1 MIHRLLSRLIA
12 PVAIAGALALSATPA
27 AAQQADVM
35 PSENRQLVSANP
47 FLLMYKWF
55 NVEYERVHR
64 ESTTW
69 GASASLLPIDDA
81 DYGNL
86 AAFYRYYPQGRALD
100 GFFIGGRS
108 GVHRVSAG
116 DDSGVFFGVGF
127 ELGYDWLL
135 GREKNFSVGIGAGA
149 TRLFGGSLDGVSLTV
164 PTLRLVNVGWRF

>member
-1 MIHRLLSRLIA
+1 VIYRRLSMLLA
-12 PVAIAGALALSATPA
+12 PAAAAAFLLLTPA
-27 AAQQADVM
+27 TASAQQADLAA
-35 PSENRQLVSANP
+35 PSHRQLVSANP

-69 GASASLLPIDDA
+69 GLSASLLPVDDA

-116 DDSGVFFGVGF
+116 GESGAFFGVGF
-127 ELGYDWLL
+127 ELGYDWLM
-135 GREKNFSVGIGAGA
+135 GAEQQFSVGIGAGA
-149 TRLFGGSLDGVSLTV
+149 TRLFGGSLEGVSLTV
-164 PTLRLVNVGWRF
+164 PTVRLVNVGWRF